1 MRPRR
6 RTTWQSGCRNFNAPM
21 DETTFILY
29 QLQQIEGQE
38 QPKRY
43 TNWSKFDTVERRSI
57 TIPGFASISK
67 TKEKLSMKPLHIH
80 VLPQSGQRFSQS
92 MESFAEAVSSWP
104 GMYFEMDGSF
114 VWVPESTLGT
124 QRSQIDGMIYD
135 RNGFIEYVDLKGSA
149 TEVCWLEV
157 FIAILGQPATT
168 APEEFDSRLR
178 VHTVAF
184 GAYLSVSQFLKT
196 INDA

>member
-1 MRPRR
+1 
-6 RTTWQSGCRNFNAPM
+6 M

-43 TNWSKFDTVERRSI
+43 TSRSKFDTAERRSI

-67 TKEKLSMKPLHIH
+67 TKEKLSVKPLHIH

-92 MESFAEAVSSWP
+92 MESFAETVSCWP

-114 VWVPESTLGT
+114 VWVRESPLGS

-135 RNGFIEYVDLKGSA
+135 RDDFIEYIDLKGCA
-149 TEVCWLEV
+149 TEVCWLEI
-157 FIAILGQPATT
+157 FMAILGQPAANT
-168 APEEFDSRLR
+168 PEEMDSRLR
-178 VHTVAF
+178 VHTVAC
-184 GAYLSVSQFLKT
+184 GEYLSVVDFLKT
-196 INDA
+196 INDE